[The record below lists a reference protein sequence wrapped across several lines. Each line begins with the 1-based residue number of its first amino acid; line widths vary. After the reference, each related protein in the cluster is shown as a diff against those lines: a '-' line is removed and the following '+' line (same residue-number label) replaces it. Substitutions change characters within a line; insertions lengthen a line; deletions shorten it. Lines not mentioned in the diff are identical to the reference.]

1 MDSVWIPEFQ
11 KKNIRM
17 LPTRHIILMFLM
29 KYVVE
34 MKGFEPSTPALRM
47 QEKLRLTA
55 VLFTSPNDFKPCESV
70 RIPAKRP
77 EG

>member
-1 MDSVWIPEFQ
+1 
-11 KKNIRM
+11 
-17 LPTRHIILMFLM
+17 MFLM

-34 MKGFEPSTPALRM
+34 MKGFEPSTPACW
-47 QEKLRLTA
+47 ECKKNYDKTA